1 MVLYWCPKD
10 LLDALTLHCT
20 DVHLCVF
27 YFAVVK
33 QEQMQPIKLES
44 TEVKEE
50 KLCCKSPPFNNRVST
65 ITTVIK
71 SEVRNAEASRNSV
84 SVVMAPHSTTT
95 KPEMNKVEEAERAV
109 VKSIQQAKI
118 PLKKRELKLA
128 ESYHSNHHTSTN
140 SSSIIVCNPSVTQT
154 KDSSAKE
161 GNTSDSIAG
170 QAASQQQ
177 QVLVTT
183 SRQDLT
189 SGRTSQTLPHREGQN
204 GVIGLVGHVGV
215 ICSPSEHHR
224 VLSAQPEEPHRSRSD
239 AQNSRVVEDEREVRR
254 QTVLVR
260 KGVVE
265 KEIVG
270 LAAPEIDNL
279 SKPDQP
285 ETSERQL
292 DSVDVSVVK
301 RSSEASDQQTA
312 EGEDQLDQKREQKPD
327 IQTSEEPKVEL
338 AATVPPVTQNLE
350 KDPKVEENKAGVKD
364 SRLEAEEK
372 RRPPDKAF
380 SELQKEGIRLK
391 IKIPPQR
398 RNKSK
403 GKGDRQE
410 KESKQDVQDEGM
422 PLRRSARI
430 CRCATVTGKH
440 SYTPGKMSF
449 YFMLIKTREPSCQP
463 VGPARRQQ
471 KTRGRSHCG
480 NSCCRDRWRKRRG
493 KRMMKTSKT
502 RL

>member
-1 MVLYWCPKD
+1 MLYWCPKD
-10 LLDALTLHCT
+10 LLAALTLSCA

-50 KLCCKSPPFNNRVST
+50 KLCSKSPPFNNRVST

-71 SEVRNAEASRNSV
+71 SEVRNAEAPRNSV
-84 SVVMAPHSTTT
+84 SVLMAPHSTTT

-154 KDSSAKE
+154 KDGSARE

-170 QAASQQQ
+170 QGASQQQ
-177 QVLVTT
+177 QVLVST
-183 SRQDLT
+183 SRQDLP

-224 VLSAQPEEPHRSRSD
+224 VLSAQPEESHRSRSD

-265 KEIVG
+265 KEM
-270 LAAPEIDNL
+270 AAPEIDINP

-285 ETSERQL
+285 ETSDKQL

-312 EGEDQLDQKREQKPD
+312 KGEDQLDQKREPSGPQQKPD
-327 IQTSEEPKVEL
+327 IQTSEEPEVEL
-338 AATVPPVTQNLE
+338 AVMVPPVTQNFE
-350 KDPKVEENKAGVKD
+350 KDPKVEETKAGGKD

-410 KESKQDVQDEGM
+410 KEGKQDVQDEGM

-430 CRCATVTGKH
+430 CRCVTVTRKY

-449 YFMLIKTREPSCQP
+449 
-463 VGPARRQQ
+463 
-471 KTRGRSHCG
+471 
-480 NSCCRDRWRKRRG
+480 
-493 KRMMKTSKT
+493 
-502 RL
+502 

>member
-1 MVLYWCPKD
+1 
-10 LLDALTLHCT
+10 
-20 DVHLCVF
+20 
-27 YFAVVK
+27 
-33 QEQMQPIKLES
+33 MQPIKLED

-50 KLCCKSPPFNNRVST
+50 NLCCKSPPFNNRVST

-71 SEVRNAEASRNSV
+71 SEVRNAEAPRNSV
-84 SVVMAPHSTTT
+84 SVVMAPHSTAT

-154 KDSSAKE
+154 KDGSARE
-161 GNTSDSIAG
+161 GNTSDAVAA

-177 QVLVTT
+177 QVPVTT
-183 SRQDLT
+183 PRQDL
-189 SGRTSQTLPHREGQN
+189 SGGRTSQTLPHREGQN
-204 GVIGLVGHVGV
+204 GVVGLVGHVGV
-215 ICSPSEHHR
+215 ICSPSEHLR
-224 VLSAQPEEPHRSRSD
+224 ALSAQPEEPNRSCSD
-239 AQNSRVVEDEREVRR
+239 APNSRVVEDEREVRR

-260 KGVVE
+260 KGVAE
-265 KEIVG
+265 KELVA
-270 LAAPEIDNL
+270 LAAPETDVNL

-292 DSVDVSVVK
+292 DSVDVSILK
-301 RSSEASDQQTA
+301 RSSDASDPQAAKGQ
-312 EGEDQLDQKREQKPD
+312 DQLDQRREPSGPQQKPD
-327 IQTSEEPKVEL
+327 VQTLEEPEVESAL
-338 AATVPPVTQNLE
+338 TDPPVKQNPE
-350 KDPKVEENKAGVKD
+350 KDPQAEETKAGVKD

-410 KESKQDVQDEGM
+410 KQSKQDVQDEGA

-430 CRCATVTGKH
+430 CRCVGPSLENTRTNLENLRLAPVNKDTRTFLSICRPSSKAAENTGKKPPRKQLL
-440 SYTPGKMSF
+440 SGQMDEEEREEDDEDEQDAAAKKPGTTDSVPH
-449 YFMLIKTREPSCQP
+449 I
-463 VGPARRQQ
+463 
-471 KTRGRSHCG
+471 
-480 NSCCRDRWRKRRG
+480 RKQRV
-493 KRMMKTSKT
+493 TCHPP
-502 RL
+502 LELF

>member
-1 MVLYWCPKD
+1 MLYWHPKD

-50 KLCCKSPPFNNRVST
+50 KLSCKSPPFNNRVST

-71 SEVRNAEASRNSV
+71 SEVRNAEAPRNSV
-84 SVVMAPHSTTT
+84 SVVMAPHSTAA

-154 KDSSAKE
+154 KDGGARE
-161 GNTSDSIAG
+161 VNTSDSTAG
-170 QAASQQQ
+170 QAASQQH
-177 QVLVTT
+177 QVPVTT
-183 SRQDLT
+183 SRQDLA
-189 SGRTSQTLPHREGQN
+189 SGRTPQTLPHREGQN

-224 VLSAQPEEPHRSRSD
+224 VLNAQPEEPHRPRSD
-239 AQNSRVVEDEREVRR
+239 APNSRAAEDEREVRR

-260 KGVVE
+260 KGAVE
-265 KEIVG
+265 KEIVA
-270 LAAPEIDNL
+270 LAAPEIDINL

-285 ETSERQL
+285 ETSERQP
-292 DSVDVSVVK
+292 DSVDVSVAK
-301 RSSEASDQQTA
+301 RSSEASDQHA
-312 EGEDQLDQKREQKPD
+312 AKGEDQPDQKREPSGPQQKPD
-327 IQTSEEPKVEL
+327 VQTSEEPEVES
-338 AATVPPVTQNLE
+338 AVAVPPVTQNLE
-350 KDPKVEENKAGVKD
+350 KDPKAEETKAGVKD
-364 SRLEAEEK
+364 GRLEAEEK

-410 KESKQDVQDEGM
+410 KEEGKQDVQDEGT

-430 CRCATVTGKH
+430 CRCVTVAGKH
-440 SYTPGKMSF
+440 SYTPGKTSF
-449 YFMLIKTREPSCQP
+449 
-463 VGPARRQQ
+463 
-471 KTRGRSHCG
+471 
-480 NSCCRDRWRKRRG
+480 
-493 KRMMKTSKT
+493 
-502 RL
+502 